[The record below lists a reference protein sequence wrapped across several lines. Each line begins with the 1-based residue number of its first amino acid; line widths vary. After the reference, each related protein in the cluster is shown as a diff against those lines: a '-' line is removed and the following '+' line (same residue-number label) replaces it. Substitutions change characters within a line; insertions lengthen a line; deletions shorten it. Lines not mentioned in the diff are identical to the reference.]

1 MIFEKIKQT
10 LYDTCR
16 RTMNNENTT
25 QWSENSWDYKEKCE
39 DRGMFGSLMFYL
51 KYFYVQTFSFLFSY
65 FYPLFP
71 PLALPY
77 HFSFLFKYIIPP
89 YLTCYSIALYPLCG
103 MGLCYFLKKTV
114 VVILCESI
122 FCFKVAFLINNG
134 SLKRVRVKKS

>member
-1 MIFEKIKQT
+1 MLKRKFSFQEKLVSQIQKIIFEKIKQT

-25 QWSENSWDYKEKCE
+25 QWSENSWDSKEKCE

-51 KYFYVQTFSFLFSY
+51 KYFYVQTFSFLFSNL
-65 FYPLFP
+65 YPLFP

-89 YLTCYSIALYPLCG
+89 LSIMLQHSIVSFVWDGFMLFSYKDCS
-103 MGLCYFLKKTV
+103 CYFTWV
-114 VVILCESI
+114 YI
-122 FCFKVAFLINNG
+122 F
-134 SLKRVRVKKS
+134 